1 MNIARHLG
9 EFIPPGCTTPRRRR
23 NGLLAAW
30 VVSAFVGLVTSQN
43 AGAACFVTS
52 SGTVDCKADTI
63 TTNTTN
69 LNGTRLRSSDR
80 KQLFDSGVA
89 INGSVH
95 SGVIVRGSGL
105 ELREGATTPLPIV
118 MENAGAVTAA
128 HAKAV
133 NTLRLD
139 GNGGPISYLG
149 SGSIT
154 NGAKRGAALFVD
166 NTSGK
171 VSIATGAG
179 VISGATGINASTTGT
194 GALTIRTGS
203 AAVAGS
209 ADNAIS
215 ASTVNGPLSVKV
227 GSGDVTTRADSGAIN
242 LTSNN
247 GGFFLSRRPEQS
259 PETFPAKSRAVSRAD
274 SARLRPAAAISL

>member
-1 MNIARHLG
+1 
-9 EFIPPGCTTPRRRR
+9 
-23 NGLLAAW
+23 
-30 VVSAFVGLVTSQN
+30 
-43 AGAACFVTS
+43 
-52 SGTVDCKADTI
+52 
-63 TTNTTN
+63 
-69 LNGTRLRSSDR
+69 
-80 KQLFDSGVA
+80 
-89 INGSVH
+89 
-95 SGVIVRGSGL
+95 
-105 ELREGATTPLPIV
+105 

-179 VISGATGINASTTGT
+179 VISGATGINANTTGT

-203 AAVAGS
+203 GTVAGG
-209 ADNAIS
+209 ANNAIL
-215 ASTVNGPLSVKV
+215 AST
-227 GSGDVTTRADSGAIN
+227 
-242 LTSNN
+242 
-247 GGFFLSRRPEQS
+247 
-259 PETFPAKSRAVSRAD
+259 
-274 SARLRPAAAISL
+274 

>member
-1 MNIARHLG
+1 M
-9 EFIPPGCTTPRRRR
+9 
-23 NGLLAAW
+23 
-30 VVSAFVGLVTSQN
+30 
-43 AGAACFVTS
+43 
-52 SGTVDCKADTI
+52 
-63 TTNTTN
+63 
-69 LNGTRLRSSDR
+69 
-80 KQLFDSGVA
+80 
-89 INGSVH
+89 
-95 SGVIVRGSGL
+95 

-171 VSIATGAG
+171 VSIVTGAG

-203 AAVAGS
+203 GTVGGS
-209 ADNAIS
+209 ANNAIF

-247 GGFFLSRRPEQS
+247 GGIFVTATGTIAGNFPCKVASCISGGTPRDFDRQRRYRYRWIGHIRVIQRSRYISPSERHRARRHSDNRIRTYEWWNSVFRYLFCDTRPDQQPCGFEQYCYQS
-259 PETFPAKSRAVSRAD
+259 FGRCQQY
-274 SARLRPAAAISL
+274 